1 MKENLD
7 VEKTEEVGKVK
18 KALLVTRVSGFIPQ
32 HEMNNVKI
40 LQEMGYE
47 VHYATNLNVVVYG
60 KDNSRLSEKRAPQI
74 NRSTLRFSNL
84 FHRTGDTFCK
94 LLLQNEE
101 YNHGRNGTE

>member
-1 MKENLD
+1 MDFLQNQYIKIVHRLRIH
-7 VEKTEEVGKVK
+7 VQK
-18 KALLVTRVSGFIPQ
+18 KGQ
-32 HEMNNVKI
+32 
-40 LQEMGYE
+40 
-47 VHYATNLNVVVYG
+47 
-60 KDNSRLSEKRAPQI
+60 PQI